1 MRNLAANEDSAMID
15 FDPSPTDEKIIRLAH
30 EQAEIAR
37 HYADYYDKHED
48 ELVPEQFPEAIGRPN
63 PVEMAENAAENGSGA
78 RILHSLV
85 MHELYGAGLALH
97 RTKWGLGNTVLK
109 TVATPEQYERW
120 KNHTIAIAI
129 TEPGAGSDPASIRTT
144 ATFDR
149 ETSEWVLNGEKI
161 FISQAQSADAAMVL
175 SRFIAPDGSRGMTTF
190 LVEKGTPGFTVGP
203 QLKKLGIRA
212 HDTCNLTFDDCR
224 IPEFN
229 HIKGDFKSTML
240 VFNDSRPMVG
250 AMALG
255 VARAAL
261 DFTREKLAGQGI
273 EIDYRAG
280 VHGRSAIADRFVR
293 LEAIYEAALL
303 TVLRAKWMEQQSVP
317 PKVEASI
324 AKAAGGR
331 AARKITQGCV
341 ELLGPEALSEEH
353 RLDRCFRDGR
363 IFDIYE
369 GAGEIQRLII
379 ARSILGYTNKELR

>member
-1 MRNLAANEDSAMID
+1 MID
-15 FDPSPTDEKIIRLAH
+15 FELTPADQKVIALAH
-30 EQAEIAR
+30 EQAQIAR
-37 HYADYYDKHED
+37 PYANYYDKHED
-48 ELVPEQFPEAIGRPN
+48 ELPPEQFPEAEGRPN
-63 PVEMAENAAENGSGA
+63 PVVVAEETEGTSGL

-85 MHELYGAGLALH
+85 MHEIYGGGIALH
-97 RTKWGLGNTVLK
+97 RARWGLGNTVLE
-109 TVATPEQYERW
+109 TVATPEQFEKW

-129 TEPGAGSDPASIRTT
+129 TEPGAGSDPANIRTT

-149 ETSEWVLNGEKI
+149 ETDEWILNGEKI
-161 FISQAQSADAAMVL
+161 FISQAQSANAAMVF

-203 QLKKLGIRA
+203 QLKKLGIRS
-212 HDTCNLTFDDCR
+212 HDTCNLVFENCR
-224 IPEFN
+224 ISEFN
-229 HIKGDFKSTML
+229 HIKGDFKSTMS

-261 DFTREKLAGQGI
+261 DFTRDKLAERGI

-280 VHGRSAIADRFVR
+280 ARNRSAIADRFLR
-293 LEAIYEAALL
+293 LEATYEAALL
-303 TVLRAKWMEQQSVP
+303 TVLRSKWLEQQNSP

-324 AKAAGGR
+324 AKAAGGK
-331 AARKITQGCV
+331 AARRITQGCI
-341 ELLGPEALSEEH
+341 EILGPEALSEDH
-353 RLDRCFRDGR
+353 PLDRCFRDGR

-379 ARSILGYTNKELR
+379 ARSILNYTNKELR

>member
-1 MRNLAANEDSAMID
+1 MID
-15 FDPSPTDEKIIRLAH
+15 FQLTEADEKILGAAH
-30 EQAEIAR
+30 EQAIIGRRYAR
-37 HYADYYDKHED
+37 YYDKHED
-48 ELVPEQFPEAIGRPN
+48 ELEPAEFPEAKDLPSPITL
-63 PVEMAENAAENGSGA
+63 AEEAVSGTSGT

-85 MHELYGAGLALH
+85 MLEVYWGGVALH
-97 RTKWGLGNTVLK
+97 RSRWGLGNTVLK
-109 TVATPEQYERW
+109 TVAMPEQIEKW

-129 TEPGAGSDPASIRTT
+129 TEPGAGSDPANIRTT

-149 ETSEWVLNGEKI
+149 ETGEWILNGEKI

-190 LVEKGTPGFTVGP
+190 LVEKDTPGFTVGP
-203 QLKKLGIRA
+203 QLKKLGIRS
-212 HDTCNLTFDDCR
+212 HDTCNLLFENCR

-229 HIKGDFKSTML
+229 HIKGDFKSTMS

-261 DFTREKLAGQGI
+261 DFTREKLGERGI
-273 EIDYRAG
+273 EISYRG
-280 VHGRSAIADRFVR
+280 GMRSRSAVVDRFIR

-303 TVLRAKWMEQQSVP
+303 TVLRSKWLEQQDVP

-324 AKAAGGR
+324 AKAAGGK
-331 AARKITQGCV
+331 AARKITQGCID
-341 ELLGPEALSEEH
+341 LLGPEALSEDYP
-353 RLDRCFRDGR
+353 LDRCFRDGR

-379 ARSILGYTNKELR
+379 ARSILNYTGRDLR

>member
-1 MRNLAANEDSAMID
+1 MID
-15 FDPSPTDEKIIRLAH
+15 FQLTPADEKILSSAH
-30 EQAEIAR
+30 EQAIIGR
-37 HYADYYDKHED
+37 RYASYYDKHED
-48 ELVPEQFPEAIGRPN
+48 EIEPEQFPEAKDLPN
-63 PVEMAENAAENGSGA
+63 PITLAEDGLGGSSGS

-85 MHELYGAGLALH
+85 MLEIYWGGIALH
-97 RTKWGLGNTVLK
+97 RSKWGLGNTVLK
-109 TVATPEQYERW
+109 TVATPEQFEKW

-129 TEPGAGSDPASIRTT
+129 TEPGAGSDPANIRTT

-149 ETSEWVLNGEKI
+149 ETGEWILNGEKI
-161 FISQAQSADAAMVL
+161 FISQAQSGDAAMVL

-190 LVEKGTPGFTVGP
+190 IVEKGTPGFSVGP
-203 QLKKLGIRA
+203 QLRKLGIRS
-212 HDTCNLTFDDCR
+212 HDTCNLLFENCR

-229 HIKGDFKSTML
+229 HIKGDFKSTMS

-261 DFTREKLAGQGI
+261 DFTREKLAERGI
-273 EIDYRAG
+273 EISYRAG
-280 VHGRSAIADRFVR
+280 MRNRSALVDRFIR

-303 TVLRAKWMEQQSVP
+303 TVLRSKWLEQQAVP

-324 AKAAGGR
+324 AKAAGGK
-331 AARKITQGCV
+331 AARKITQGCI

-353 RLDRCFRDGR
+353 PLDRCFRDGR

-379 ARSILGYTNKELR
+379 ARSILGYTGRDLR

>member
-1 MRNLAANEDSAMID
+1 MID
-15 FDPSPTDEKIIRLAH
+15 FELTETDKKILNTAH
-30 EQAEIAR
+30 EQAVIGRRYAR
-37 HYADYYDKHED
+37 YYDKHEN
-48 ELVPEQFPEAIGRPN
+48 ELVPAELPEARIFPN
-63 PVEMAENAAENGSGA
+63 PIELAEQGVTGSSGA

-85 MHELYGAGLALH
+85 MLETYWGGIALH
-97 RTKWGLGNTVLK
+97 RGKWGLGNTVLE
-109 TVATPEQYERW
+109 TVATPAQIEKW
-120 KNHTIAIAI
+120 KNHTISIAI
-129 TEPGAGSDPASIRTT
+129 TEPGAGSDPANIRTT

-149 ETSEWVLNGEKI
+149 ETDEWILNGEKI

-175 SRFIAPDGSRGMTTF
+175 SRFIGPDGSRGMTTF

-203 QLKKLGIRA
+203 QLRKLGIRS
-212 HDTCNLTFDDCR
+212 HDTCNLLFENCR

-229 HIKGDFKSTML
+229 HIKGDFKSTMT

-261 DFTREKLAGQGI
+261 DFTREKLAERGI
-273 EIDYRAG
+273 EIDYRGG
-280 VHGRSAIADRFVR
+280 VRSRSAVVDRMIH

-303 TVLRAKWMEQQSVP
+303 TVMRSKWLEQQNVA

-331 AARKITQGCV
+331 AARKITQGCID
-341 ELLGPEALSEEH
+341 LLGPEALSEDHPLE
-353 RLDRCFRDGR
+353 RCFRDGR

-379 ARSILGYTNKELR
+379 ARSILGYTSRDLR

>member
-1 MRNLAANEDSAMID
+1 MID
-15 FDPSPTDEKIIRLAH
+15 FQLTQADEKILGAAH
-30 EQAEIAR
+30 EQAIIGRRYAR
-37 HYADYYDKHED
+37 YYDKHED
-48 ELVPEQFPEAIGRPN
+48 ELEPAEFPEARDLPN
-63 PVEMAENAAENGSGA
+63 PITLAEEAIGGSSGA

-85 MHELYGAGLALH
+85 MLEIYWGGIALH
-97 RTKWGLGNTVLK
+97 RSKWGLGNTVLK
-109 TVATPEQYERW
+109 TVATPEQIEKW

-129 TEPGAGSDPASIRTT
+129 TEPGAGSDPANIRTT

-149 ETSEWVLNGEKI
+149 ETGEWILNGEKI

-190 LVEKGTPGFTVGP
+190 LVEKDTPGFTVGP
-203 QLKKLGIRA
+203 QLKKLGIRS
-212 HDTCNLTFDDCR
+212 HDTCNLLFENCR

-229 HIKGDFKSTML
+229 HIKGDFKSTMS

-261 DFTREKLAGQGI
+261 DFTREKLAERGI
-273 EIDYRAG
+273 EISYRG
-280 VHGRSAIADRFVR
+280 GMRSRSAVIDRFIR

-303 TVLRAKWMEQQSVP
+303 TVLRSKWLEQQDVP

-324 AKAAGGR
+324 AKAAGGK
-331 AARKITQGCV
+331 AARKITQGCID
-341 ELLGPEALSEEH
+341 LLGPEALSEEH
-353 RLDRCFRDGR
+353 PLDRCFRDGR

-379 ARSILGYTNKELR
+379 ARSILNYTGRDLR

>member
-1 MRNLAANEDSAMID
+1 MID
-15 FDPSPTDEKIIRLAH
+15 FDLTPADQEVIQHAH
-30 EQAEIAR
+30 EQAELAR
-37 HYADYYDKHED
+37 PYADYYDKHED
-48 ELVPEQFPEAIGRPN
+48 ELPPEQFPEADGRPN
-63 PVEMAENAAENGSGA
+63 PVEMAESGAENGSGP

-85 MHELYGAGLALH
+85 MHEIYGGGLALH
-97 RTKWGLGNTVLK
+97 RGKWGLGNTVLK
-109 TVATPEQYERW
+109 TVSTPEQYERW

-129 TEPGAGSDPASIRTT
+129 TEPGAGSDPANIRTT

-149 ETSEWVLNGEKI
+149 ETGEWVINGEKI
-161 FISQAQSADAAMVL
+161 FISQAQSADAAMVF
-175 SRFIAPDGSRGMTTF
+175 SRFVSPDGSRGLTTF

-203 QLKKLGIRA
+203 QLRKLGIRA
-212 HDTCNLTFDDCR
+212 HDTCNLVFDDCR

-261 DFTREKLAGQGI
+261 DFTRDKLREQGV
-273 EIDYRAG
+273 EIDYRPG
-280 VHGRSAIADRFVR
+280 VRGRSAVADRFLR
-293 LEAIYEAALL
+293 LEATYEAALL

-324 AKAAGGR
+324 AKAAGGK
-331 AARKITQGCV
+331 AARKITQGCI
-341 ELLGPEALSEEH
+341 ELLGPEALAEDH

-379 ARSILGYTNKELR
+379 ARAILGYTNKELR

>member
-1 MRNLAANEDSAMID
+1 MID
-15 FDPSPTDEKIIRLAH
+15 FQLTPADEKVLSSAH
-30 EQAEIAR
+30 AQALIGRRYAR
-37 HYADYYDKHED
+37 YYDKHED
-48 ELVPEQFPEAIGRPN
+48 ELEPAEFPEAKDLPN
-63 PVEMAENAAENGSGA
+63 PITLAEEGLGGSSGS

-85 MHELYGAGLALH
+85 MLEIYWGGIALH
-97 RTKWGLGNTVLK
+97 RSKWGLGNTVLK
-109 TVATPEQYERW
+109 TVATPEQFEKW

-129 TEPGAGSDPASIRTT
+129 TEPGAGSDPANIRTT

-149 ETSEWVLNGEKI
+149 ETGEWILQGEKI
-161 FISQAQSADAAMVL
+161 FISQAESGDAAMVL

-203 QLKKLGIRA
+203 QLRKLGIRS
-212 HDTCNLTFDDCR
+212 HDTCNLLFENCR

-229 HIKGDFKSTML
+229 HIKGDFKSTMS

-261 DFTREKLAGQGI
+261 DFTREKLAECGI
-273 EIDYRAG
+273 EVTYRG
-280 VHGRSAIADRFVR
+280 GMRSRSAVVDRFIR

-303 TVLRAKWMEQQSVP
+303 TVLRSKWLEQQAVP

-324 AKAAGGR
+324 AKAAGGK
-331 AARKITQGCV
+331 AARKITQGCID
-341 ELLGPEALSEEH
+341 LLGPEALSEDH
-353 RLDRCFRDGR
+353 PLDRCFRDGR

-379 ARSILGYTNKELR
+379 ARSILGYTGRDLR

>member
-1 MRNLAANEDSAMID
+1 MID
-15 FDPSPTDEKIIRLAH
+15 FELTTADEKILNSAH
-30 EQAEIAR
+30 EQAIIGRRYAR
-37 HYADYYDKHED
+37 YYDKHED
-48 ELVPEQFPEAIGRPN
+48 ELTPAEFPEAANLPN
-63 PVEMAENAAENGSGA
+63 PTRLAEEGVSGSSGS

-85 MHELYGAGLALH
+85 MLETYWGGLALH
-97 RTKWGLGNTVLK
+97 RSKWGLGNTVLK
-109 TVATPEQYERW
+109 TVATPEQFEKW

-129 TEPGAGSDPASIRTT
+129 TEPGAGSDPANIRTT

-149 ETSEWVLNGEKI
+149 ETGEWVINGEKI

-203 QLKKLGIRA
+203 QLKKLGIRS
-212 HDTCNLTFDDCR
+212 HDTCNLLFENCR

-229 HIKGDFKSTML
+229 HIKGDFKSTMS

-261 DFTREKLAGQGI
+261 DFTREKFAERGI
-273 EIDYRAG
+273 EISYRG
-280 VHGRSAIADRFVR
+280 GLRSRSAVVDRFIR

-303 TVLRAKWMEQQSVP
+303 TVLRSKWLEQQDVP

-324 AKAAGGR
+324 AKAAGGK

-341 ELLGPEALSEEH
+341 ELLGPEALSEDH
-353 RLDRCFRDGR
+353 PLDRCFRDGR

-379 ARSILGYTNKELR
+379 ARSILGYTGRDLR

>member
-1 MRNLAANEDSAMID
+1 MID
-15 FDPSPTDEKIIRLAH
+15 FQLTQADEKILGAAH
-30 EQAEIAR
+30 EQAIIGRRYAR
-37 HYADYYDKHED
+37 YYDKHED
-48 ELVPEQFPEAIGRPN
+48 ELEPAEFPEAKDLPSPITL
-63 PVEMAENAAENGSGA
+63 AEAAVSGTSGT

-85 MHELYGAGLALH
+85 MLEVYWGGIALH
-97 RTKWGLGNTVLK
+97 RSRWGLGNTVLK
-109 TVATPEQYERW
+109 TVATPEQNEKW

-129 TEPGAGSDPASIRTT
+129 TEPGAGSDPANIRTT

-149 ETSEWVLNGEKI
+149 ETGEWILNGEKI

-175 SRFIAPDGSRGMTTF
+175 SRFIAPDGTRGMTTF
-190 LVEKGTPGFTVGP
+190 LVEKDTPGFTVGP
-203 QLKKLGIRA
+203 QLKKLGIRS
-212 HDTCNLTFDDCR
+212 HDTCNLLFENCR

-229 HIKGDFKSTML
+229 HIKGDFKSTMS

-261 DFTREKLAGQGI
+261 DFTREKLAERGI
-273 EIDYRAG
+273 EISYRG
-280 VHGRSAIADRFVR
+280 GMRSRSAVVDRFIR

-303 TVLRAKWMEQQSVP
+303 TVLRSKWLEQQDVP

-324 AKAAGGR
+324 AKAAGGK
-331 AARKITQGCV
+331 AARKITQGCID
-341 ELLGPEALSEEH
+341 LLGPEALSEDH
-353 RLDRCFRDGR
+353 PLDRCFRDGR

-379 ARSILGYTNKELR
+379 ARSILNYTGRDLR

>member
-1 MRNLAANEDSAMID
+1 MID
-15 FDPSPTDEKIIRLAH
+15 FELSPADQEVIRQAH
-30 EQAEIAR
+30 EQAELAR
-37 HYADYYDKHED
+37 PYADYYDKHED
-48 ELVPEQFPEAIGRPN
+48 ELPPAQFPEAEGRPD
-63 PVEMAENAAENGSGA
+63 PVEMAESAGQNASGA

-85 MHELYGAGLALH
+85 MHEIYGGGLALH
-97 RTKWGLGNTVLK
+97 RGKWGLGNTVLK

-129 TEPGAGSDPASIRTT
+129 TEPGAGSDPANIRTT

-149 ETSEWVLNGEKI
+149 ETGEWVLNGEKI
-161 FISQAQSADAAMVL
+161 FISQAQSANAAMVF
-175 SRFIAPDGSRGMTTF
+175 SRFVAPDGSRGMTTF

-203 QLKKLGIRA
+203 QLRKLGIRA
-212 HDTCNLTFDDCR
+212 HDTCNLVFDDCR

-255 VARAAL
+255 VARTAL
-261 DFTREKLAGQGI
+261 DFTREKLREQGI
-273 EIDYRAG
+273 DIDYRPG
-280 VHGRSAIADRFVR
+280 VRGRGAIADRFLR
-293 LEAIYEAALL
+293 LEAVYEAALL

-324 AKAAGGR
+324 AKAAGGK
-331 AARKITQGCV
+331 AARKITQGCI
-341 ELLGPEALSEEH
+341 ELLGPEALAENH

-379 ARSILGYTNKELR
+379 ARSILGYTNKDLR

>member
-1 MRNLAANEDSAMID
+1 MID
-15 FDPSPTDEKIIRLAH
+15 FQLTQADEKILGAAH
-30 EQAEIAR
+30 DQAIIGRRYAR
-37 HYADYYDKHED
+37 YYDKHED
-48 ELVPEQFPEAIGRPN
+48 ELEPAEFPEAKDLPSPITL
-63 PVEMAENAAENGSGA
+63 AEEATSGTSGS

-85 MHELYGAGLALH
+85 MLEVYWGGIALH
-97 RTKWGLGNTVLK
+97 RSKWGLGNTVLK
-109 TVATPEQYERW
+109 TVATPEQIEKW

-129 TEPGAGSDPASIRTT
+129 TEPGAGSDPANIRTT

-149 ETSEWVLNGEKI
+149 ETGEWILNGEKI

-190 LVEKGTPGFTVGP
+190 LVEKDTPGFTVGP
-203 QLKKLGIRA
+203 QLKKLGIRS
-212 HDTCNLTFDDCR
+212 HDTCNLLFENCR

-229 HIKGDFKSTML
+229 HIKGDFKSTMS

-261 DFTREKLAGQGI
+261 DFTREKLAERGI
-273 EIDYRAG
+273 EISYRG
-280 VHGRSAIADRFVR
+280 GMRSRSAVVDRFIR

-303 TVLRAKWMEQQSVP
+303 TVLRSKWLEQQDVP

-324 AKAAGGR
+324 AKAAGGK
-331 AARKITQGCV
+331 AARKITQGCID
-341 ELLGPEALSEEH
+341 LLGPEALSEDH
-353 RLDRCFRDGR
+353 PLDRCFRDGR

-379 ARSILGYTNKELR
+379 ARSILNYTGRDLR